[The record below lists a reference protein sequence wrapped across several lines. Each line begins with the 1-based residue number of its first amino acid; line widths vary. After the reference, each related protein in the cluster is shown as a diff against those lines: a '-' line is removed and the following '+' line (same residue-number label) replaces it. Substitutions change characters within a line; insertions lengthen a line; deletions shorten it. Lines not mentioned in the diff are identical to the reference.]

1 MPDKAPWITY
11 RPELKVLDCTIRD
24 GGLVNS
30 HRFSDEFVT
39 AVYQASIAAGVD
51 YMEIGYKNSKKTFP
65 VDKFGPWRHCD
76 ETDLQRLVGGHDPV
90 ATGLKLAAMAD
101 AGKSDWETD
110 IVPAADSPL
119 SMIRVAFYA
128 HQVSEAVDM
137 IRHAAELGYET
148 TANLMAISNITEEE
162 IDTVLEA
169 IADTPASTMVI
180 VDSFGH
186 LYREQI
192 DRLYHKY
199 AAALAGT
206 GKDIGIHAHNNQQ
219 LAFANTIEAII
230 LGCNRVDSTIFGFG
244 RGAGNCH
251 TELLLGFLRNPKF
264 DVRPI
269 IEVIQHHILPLRRE
283 IEWGPLVPYNLTG
296 QLKNVTMRQIN
307 EQGTT
312 IILTTHYLEEAESL
326 CRHVAII
333 DEGRIIEDARMSV
346 VLRKLQREVFVL
358 SLAAPLDEAP
368 GLEGFETSLIEETEL
383 EVEKGPETN
392 LNDLFAQLASRGIE
406 VVSLRNKANRLEEL
420 FMRLVESKQEGL
432 SEAAGA

>member
-1 MPDKAPWITY
+1 MSDTAPPEAFQQTPQNAPQRAPWITY

-24 GGLVNS
+24 GGLVNA
-30 HRFSDEFVT
+30 HRFDDGFVR
-39 AVYQASIAAGVD
+39 AVYDGCVAAGVD

-65 VDKFGPWRHCD
+65 VANYGPWRHCD
-76 ETDLQRLVGGHDPV
+76 EVDLQRVLGDHDAD

-128 HQVSEAVDM
+128 HQVSEAEDM

-148 TANLMAISNITEEE
+148 TANLMAVSNITDEE
-162 IDTVLEA
+162 IDTVLSA
-169 IADTPASTMVI
+169 VADTPASTMVI
-180 VDSFGH
+180 VDSFGY

-199 AAALAGT
+199 STALAGT
-206 GKDIGIHAHNNQQ
+206 GKDIGIHAHNNMQ

-230 LGCNRVDSTIFGFG
+230 LGCNRVDSTIYGFG

-269 IEVIQHHILPLRRE
+269 IDVIQHHIMPLRRE
-283 IEWGPLVPYNLTG
+283 IEWGPMVPYNITG
-296 QLKNVTMRQIN
+296 QLNQHPR
-307 EQGTT
+307 
-312 IILTTHYLEEAESL
+312 S
-326 CRHVAII
+326 AIEWR
-333 DEGRIIEDARMSV
+333 EGPTPDD
-346 VLRKLQREVFVL
+346 F
-358 SLAAPLDEAP
+358 LAFYD
-368 GLEGFETSLIEETEL
+368 
-383 EVEKGPETN
+383 K
-392 LNDLFAQLASRGIE
+392 
-406 VVSLRNKANRLEEL
+406 VVSEI
-420 FMRLVESKQEGL
+420 
-432 SEAAGA
+432 